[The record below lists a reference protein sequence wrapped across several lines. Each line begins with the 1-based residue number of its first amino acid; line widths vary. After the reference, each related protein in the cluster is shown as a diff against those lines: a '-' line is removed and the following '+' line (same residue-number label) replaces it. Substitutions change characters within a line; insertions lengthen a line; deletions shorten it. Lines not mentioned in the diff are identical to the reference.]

1 MQKQTAVIEQI
12 SVTNKGEW
20 KYFQIRIPKDAQAI
34 IGIETGIRLGANIP
48 ALVPPATIVQSLAA
62 VAPRIA
68 GEIRLQ
74 QIGSKGILYS
84 GRVMESDH
92 SPCMADV
99 GALDFFPAHSWS
111 HQSKNHEDDIRL
123 HPNSQVMTGSYHD
136 MLGERLGIN
145 IPYTVTLC
153 VWYER
158 KEEQV

>member
-34 IGIETGIRLGANIP
+34 IGIETGVRLGANIP

-84 GRVMESDH
+84 GRVMESDPL
-92 SPCMADV
+92 S
-99 GALDFFPAHSWS
+99 
-111 HQSKNHEDDIRL
+111 L
-123 HPNSQVMTGSYHD
+123 HG
-136 MLGERLGIN
+136 
-145 IPYTVTLC
+145 
-153 VWYER
+153 
-158 KEEQV
+158 